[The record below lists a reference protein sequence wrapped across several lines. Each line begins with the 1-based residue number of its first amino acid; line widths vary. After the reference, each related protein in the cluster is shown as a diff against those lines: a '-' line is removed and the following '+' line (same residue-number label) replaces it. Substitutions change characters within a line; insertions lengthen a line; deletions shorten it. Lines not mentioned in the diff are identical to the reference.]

1 MKKRKTVLL
10 FGGTVEG
17 RKLYDFCRFQSIPVS
32 LSVASDYGM
41 QALGESVDASVHV
54 GRLDEEAMERWLQTG
69 DFALVIDATHPYAR
83 EVTANLKRACIAQN
97 VPYLRLL
104 RDRGDQSGALEFA
117 SVKDAA
123 DYLEKTQGNI
133 LLTTGQSGNRG
144 ICTAEPGEKAGIC
157 PYFAGGRIHC
167 SLSAGRS
174 FRQESFVYAGA
185 FFR

>member
-83 EVTANLKRACIAQN
+83 EVTANLKRACTAQN

-104 RDRGDQSGALEFA
+104 RDRAIR
-117 SVKDAA
+117 AA
-123 DYLEKTQGNI
+123 
-133 LLTTGQSGNRG
+133 RW
-144 ICTAEPGEKAGIC
+144 
-157 PYFAGGRIHC
+157 
-167 SLSAGRS
+167 SLHRLKM
-174 FRQESFVYAGA
+174 RQTIWRKRRETFC
-185 FFR
+185 

>member
-83 EVTANLKRACIAQN
+83 EVTANLKRACTAQN

-117 SVKDAA
+117 SAKM
-123 DYLEKTQGNI
+123 
-133 LLTTGQSGNRG
+133 
-144 ICTAEPGEKAGIC
+144 
-157 PYFAGGRIHC
+157 
-167 SLSAGRS
+167 
-174 FRQESFVYAGA
+174 RQTIWRKHRETFC
-185 FFR
+185 